1 MAHSNAQAVLITSAF
16 SSVRTEITDSS
27 GRSEFDPKNFEKLPA
42 RDVPV
47 SALSAGVSLRQS
59 GTDAAHIQLLVDAAG
74 TAELP
79 PILVQLDGYRIIDG
93 LHRLEAARLR
103 GDETIKARFLDCSNS
118 EALVIAMKANGTH
131 GLPLSKADR
140 VSGAQRVLGSHPD
153 WSDRAIAGITGLSAK
168 TIASLRDRTGDATPL
183 DGKRIGRDGRRR
195 PVDAGEGRRRAAEYI
210 AAHPNAP
217 LRQVAR
223 ETDVSL
229 GTVHDVSARLRRG
242 EGPERDGRRQGAARD
257 RAAATSVRPVQP
269 VSPAQPHHPSR
280 PATHSGHPGHQPTH
294 PVQPTQ
300 PAHPTQP
307 VHALP
312 NVRPLQSLQAVP
324 PMRSAPPAGRPEDAA
339 RPAAGPARAP
349 LRVAPH
355 ADTAPQ
361 RRNHTEA
368 PPAWATVAA
377 KMASDPA
384 IRYTA
389 GGREFLRW
397 MQAHAT
403 DPNEE
408 WRGLVDAVPAHWVG
422 VIAPIAER
430 IGREW
435 SLLAEQ
441 LKTKQDMAP

>member
-1 MAHSNAQAVLITSAF
+1 MITSAF
-16 SSVRTEITDSS
+16 SSAKTAIPDSS
-27 GRSEFDPKNFEKLPA
+27 GRSEFDLKNFEKLPA
-42 RDVPV
+42 RDVPI
-47 SALSAGVSLRQS
+47 SALSAGVPLRQG
-59 GTDAAHIQLLVDAAG
+59 GTDAAHIQLLVDAAS
-74 TAELP
+74 TTELP
-79 PILVQLDGYRIIDG
+79 PILVKMDGYRIIDG

-103 GDETIKARFLDCSNS
+103 GDTTIKARFLDCSNS
-118 EALVIAMKANGTH
+118 EALVIAMKANGSH

-140 VSGAQRVLGSHPD
+140 MAGAQRVLSSHPD

-168 TIASLRDRTGDATPL
+168 TISSLRDRTEEATPL

-229 GTVHDVSARLRRG
+229 GTVHDVSMRLRRG
-242 EGPERDGRRQGAARD
+242 EGPERDGRQSAAARERAATTVPQD
-257 RAAATSVRPVQP
+257 RAGQQGPFDRPNH
-269 VSPAQPHHPSR
+269 PAQPGPF
-280 PATHSGHPGHQPTH
+280 AQPGR
-294 PVQPTQ
+294 
-300 PAHPTQP
+300 PAHPAHP
-307 VHALP
+307 VHTLP
-312 NVRPLQSLQAVP
+312 TVRPLQSLQAVP
-324 PMRSAPPAGRPEDAA
+324 SVRSVPPVGRSEESA
-339 RPAAGPARAP
+339 RTAPAAGGASRAP
-349 LRVAPH
+349 LRVATG
-355 ADTAPQ
+355 ADAAPQ

-389 GGREFLRW
+389 GGRDFLRW

-408 WRGLVDAVPAHWVG
+408 WRNLVDAVPAHWVG

-435 SLLAEQ
+435 HLLAEQ
-441 LKTKQDMAP
+441 LKTKQDIVS

>member
-1 MAHSNAQAVLITSAF
+1 MAQSSGQAVLITSAF
-16 SSVRTEITDSS
+16 SPVRSESTEAAT
-27 GRSEFDPKNFEKLPA
+27 RSEFDLKNFEKLPA

-47 SALSAGVSLRQS
+47 SALSPGVSLRQS

-74 TAELP
+74 SAELP
-79 PILVQLDGYRIIDG
+79 PILVQMDGYRIIDG

-103 GDETIKARFLDCSNS
+103 GDVSIKARFLDCSNS
-118 EALVIAMKANGTH
+118 EALVIAMKANGSH

-140 VSGAQRVLGSHPD
+140 VSGAQRVLSSHPD

-168 TIASLRDRTGDATPL
+168 TIASLRDRTSEGAPL

-210 AAHPNAP
+210 TAHPNAP

-242 EGPERDGRRQGAARD
+242 DSPERDGRQTQAARPEPVQPV
-257 RAAATSVRPVQP
+257 RSVQSVRPVQ
-269 VSPAQPHHPSR
+269 
-280 PATHSGHPGHQPTH
+280 
-294 PVQPTQ
+294 
-300 PAHPTQP
+300 
-307 VHALP
+307 
-312 NVRPLQSLQAVP
+312 AVP
-324 PMRSAPPAGRPEDAA
+324 AVQSVPTVRQQVRLPGEAA
-339 RPAAGPARAP
+339 RPAGAAACGTARGP

-355 ADTAPQ
+355 PDAAPAP

-377 KMASDPA
+377 KMATDPA
-384 IRYTA
+384 IRYNA

-397 MQAHAT
+397 MQLHAT
-403 DPNEE
+403 DPDED
-408 WRGLVDAVPAHWVG
+408 WRELVDAVPPHWLG

-430 IGREW
+430 ISREW

-441 LKTKQDMAP
+441 LKTKQDMVP

>member
-1 MAHSNAQAVLITSAF
+1 MSHSNAQAVLISSAF
-16 SSVRTEITDSS
+16 SSVRTELAESS
-27 GRSEFDPKNFEKLPA
+27 GRSEFDMRNFGKLPA

-47 SALSAGVSLRQS
+47 SALSAGVSLRQG
-59 GTDAAHIQLLVDAAG
+59 GTDAAHIQLLVDAAE
-74 TAELP
+74 TEELP
-79 PILVQLDGYRIIDG
+79 PILVRMDGYRIIDG

-103 GDETIKARFLDCSNS
+103 GDATIKARFLDCSNS
-118 EALVIAMKANGTH
+118 EALVIAMKANGSH

-140 VSGAQRVLGSHPD
+140 VSGAQRVLISHPD

-168 TIASLRDRTGDATPL
+168 TIASLRDRTAEATPL
-183 DGKRIGRDGRRR
+183 DGKRVGRDGRRR

-210 AAHPNAP
+210 AAHPSAP

-242 EGPERDGRRQGAARD
+242 EGPERDSRRTAAARED
-257 RAAATSVRPVQP
+257 AAATVPQDRTGRQGPFGRPGHPAQPVPFMHPAPFTYPGPFAPPAYPVQP
-269 VSPAQPHHPSR
+269 LPA
-280 PATHSGHPGHQPTH
+280 
-294 PVQPTQ
+294 
-300 PAHPTQP
+300 
-307 VHALP
+307 
-312 NVRPLQSLQAVP
+312 VRPLQALRSVP
-324 PMRSAPPAGRPEDAA
+324 SVGRPEEPA
-339 RPAAGPARAP
+339 RTAPAAGGASQGP
-349 LRVAPH
+349 LRVAAG

-361 RRNHTEA
+361 RRNHSET
-368 PPAWATVAA
+368 PPAWAAVAA
-377 KMASDPA
+377 KMARDPA

-397 MQAHAT
+397 MQAHVT

-408 WRGLVDAVPAHWVG
+408 RSDLVDAVPAHWAG

-435 SLLAEQ
+435 HLLAEQ
-441 LKTKQDMAP
+441 LKAKQDVAP